1 MSDALQFTAQCN
13 KASVPVLNQ
22 PQLIYL
28 LTELLPGTAMANT
41 RMPLNFALVL
51 DRSGS
56 MEGDKLR
63 AVKMAVKNIIDL
75 LEPADVISIVTFEQ
89 NTQVL
94 IPAQAVTDKNGLKRK
109 VDSLDTGGATN
120 MAPALRAGLDQV
132 SRFHAPDRVSRLVL
146 LTDGEATDE
155 LDDSRRESD
164 SAGARG
170 IPLIGLGFG
179 NDWKEDFII
188 DLANRSVLA
197 QPGSKAYV
205 DFIASPEQ
213 ANAIFQEVFRSMQ
226 VVAQNVQIT
235 HRMVQGIEARRVWQV
250 TPMIKDIG
258 LTAIQGRSIVIPVGD
273 LEKGGMAYL
282 VEMMLPPRPAG
293 NVRVAQ
299 TEVSYA
305 VPGRGMQK
313 EAADLILNFTYD
325 AAQAGQVNGKVMNV
339 VERVQAFKLQT
350 QALDEAAVNPRGATQ
365 KLRQAVTIL
374 LSQGET
380 ELAQQMEKEAQN
392 LEQGGQISSEGK
404 KTIKL
409 TARKTIKL
417 TDP

>member
-1 MSDALQFTAQCN
+1 MSDALQFTTQCN

-28 LTELLPGTAMANT
+28 LTELLPGIALANT
-41 RMPLNFALVL
+41 RMPLNFGLVL

-75 LEPADVISIVTFEQ
+75 LEPADVVSIVTFEQ
-89 NTQVL
+89 ATQVL
-94 IPAQAVTDKNGLKRK
+94 IPAQGVTDKNALKRR
-109 VDSLDTGGATN
+109 VDGLDTGGATN

-132 SRFHAPDRVSRLVL
+132 SRFQAPDRVSRLVL

-155 LDDSRRESD
+155 LDDSRREAD
-164 SAGARG
+164 GAGARG

-179 NDWKEDFII
+179 NDWKEEFIM
-188 DLANRSVLA
+188 DLANRSA
-197 QPGSKAYV
+197 PGHYV
-205 DFIASPEQ
+205 DFIVSPDQ
-213 ANAIFQEVFRSMQ
+213 ANRIFQEVFASMQ
-226 VVAQNVQIT
+226 IVAQNVQVT

-258 LTAIQGRSIVIPVGD
+258 LSAIQGRSSVIPVGD

-293 NVRVAQ
+293 NVRIAQ

-305 VPGRGMQK
+305 VPGRGQQK
-313 EAADLILNFTYD
+313 EAADLVLNFTYD
-325 AAQAGQVNGKVMNV
+325 AGQASQVNGKVMNV

-350 QALDEAAVNPRGATQ
+350 QALDEAQLNPRGATQ

-380 ELAQQMEKEAQN
+380 ELAQQMEKEAAN
-392 LEQGGQISSEGK
+392 LEQGGQISAQAK

-409 TARKTIKL
+409 TARKTVKL
-417 TDP
+417 SDL